1 MRESSR
7 FMSQRRR
14 IRRHILWV
22 TPVLFAVFCLVAV
35 LQRRPVMAIEFF
47 QATTADCFGIR
58 VIDAETR
65 MGVPLVEFET
75 VHRLRYHSDN
85 LGYVAIDAPELIDR
99 EVHFSIRS
107 PGYTFEKDGFGF
119 AGKTLHCKPGTIVTL
134 EIQRTQPAERLHRA
148 TGVARCVHARRL
160 GIEVDEVEDSPSVGC
175 DSVLTTRFGDDLLW
189 FWGDTAQLHYPLG
202 GSFHMTGAKSAIPDS
217 QGRVANNSSQNKQSP
232 FVESKRLG
240 LDAGPVGLRHYTD
253 AKERARPMAQMPG
266 EGPTWLLSL
275 IRFRTASET
284 QEPSELLLAPYVKIR
299 SEVQAYRWGM
309 AKWDPILA
317 SFVHVTDWDMR
328 PELFP
333 VSQSHAI
340 ETTEG
345 NTSYIVYCSPFPH
358 VRVRAEEQAILDPS
372 QYEGFTCLMEGT
384 KFQDRKLDRD
394 RAGVLRYRWRKGT
407 SPLTQEEELR
417 LVAEG
422 LMQPTERQRRLID
435 IDTNEEVTVHNG
447 SVAWNEARGR
457 WSMVFSQLNGKDS
470 VLGNVYYTES
480 LDKETGPWRKAKR
493 VAGHPNYSFYNP
505 KLHSE
510 FFQERGNVIFF
521 EGTYSH
527 TFSGNLNPTP
537 RYDYNQLVYRLDLRS
552 QDWVSGLDDSG
563 GR

>member
-1 MRESSR
+1 
-7 FMSQRRR
+7 
-14 IRRHILWV
+14 
-22 TPVLFAVFCLVAV
+22 
-35 LQRRPVMAIEFF
+35 
-47 QATTADCFGIR
+47 
-58 VIDAETR
+58 
-65 MGVPLVEFET
+65 
-75 VHRLRYHSDN
+75 
-85 LGYVAIDAPELIDR
+85 
-99 EVHFSIRS
+99 
-107 PGYTFEKDGFGF
+107 
-119 AGKTLHCKPGTIVTL
+119 
-134 EIQRTQPAERLHRA
+134 
-148 TGVARCVHARRL
+148 
-160 GIEVDEVEDSPSVGC
+160 
-175 DSVLTTRFGDDLLW
+175 
-189 FWGDTAQLHYPLG
+189 
-202 GSFHMTGAKSAIPDS
+202 
-217 QGRVANNSSQNKQSP
+217 
-232 FVESKRLG
+232 
-240 LDAGPVGLRHYTD
+240 
-253 AKERARPMAQMPG
+253 
-266 EGPTWLLSL
+266 
-275 IRFRTASET
+275 
-284 QEPSELLLAPYVKIR
+284 
-299 SEVQAYRWGM
+299 M
-309 AKWDPILA
+309 AKWDPVLA
-317 SFVHVTDWDMR
+317 SFVHVTGWDKR
-328 PELFP
+328 PDLFP
-333 VSQSHAI
+333 VSQTHVI

-345 NTSYIVYCSPFPH
+345 NTPYIVYCSPFPH

-480 LDKETGPWRKAKR
+480 LDKETGPWRRAKR